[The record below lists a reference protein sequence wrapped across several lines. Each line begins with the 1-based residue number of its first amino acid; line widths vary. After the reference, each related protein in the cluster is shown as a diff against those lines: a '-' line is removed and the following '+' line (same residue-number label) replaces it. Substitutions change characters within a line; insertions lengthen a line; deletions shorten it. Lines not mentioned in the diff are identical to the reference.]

1 MRETLPLAGITVVE
15 ICHSMAGPYAGSIL
29 AQLGAN
35 VIKVENPGRGDDA
48 RAWGPPDWGGTSTIY
63 QSMNRDKS
71 GVALDLKD
79 PRHAAALREYV
90 VEHAD
95 VVLQSLRPG
104 AIDKL
109 GFGAQELRALKPSLV
124 YCCLG
129 AFGAVGPLAGKP
141 GYDPLMQAR
150 SGLMSVTGDGQT
162 PVRIGTSIVDLGTG
176 MWCAIGILAAL
187 QQRNRTGTGCVV
199 DASLFETGLAWMTTH
214 MAGYS
219 ASGVVRQPMGSAIT
233 EIVPHQAF
241 RTADGHMMVAAGNDS
256 LFTRLATAVGRP
268 QLPSDERFSTNGGR
282 VRNRIELIPLL
293 EAIFSTQT
301 TAHWVDLLDRAG
313 VPVAPLQKVDEVAR
327 DPQAAALGI
336 FQQPPGVDDL
346 TLVGLPLSFDG
357 ERPPLGRLAPT
368 LGEHNR
374 LVLRD
379 RQSDTQPDTERND
392 AGSLADH

>member
-1 MRETLPLAGITVVE
+1 
-15 ICHSMAGPYAGSIL
+15 
-29 AQLGAN
+29 
-35 VIKVENPGRGDDA
+35 
-48 RAWGPPDWGGTSTIY
+48 
-63 QSMNRDKS
+63 
-71 GVALDLKD
+71 
-79 PRHAAALREYV
+79 
-90 VEHAD
+90 
-95 VVLQSLRPG
+95 
-104 AIDKL
+104 
-109 GFGAQELRALKPSLV
+109 
-124 YCCLG
+124 
-129 AFGAVGPLAGKP
+129 
-141 GYDPLMQAR
+141 
-150 SGLMSVTGDGQT
+150 
-162 PVRIGTSIVDLGTG
+162 VRIGTSIVDLGTG

-187 QQRNRTGTGCVV
+187 QQRNRTGIGCVV

-268 QLPSDERFSTNGGR
+268 ELPSDERFSTNGGR

-379 RQSDTQPDTERND
+379 RQPDTQPDGERND